1 MLIKTID
8 GAPDAVK
15 VACPVWSGGKDG
27 DNFKVLPITI
37 GRGLIFTSSLL
48 LCLAGGK
55 AGKKKLCYCIKADG
69 RSGSDR
75 KREAIST

>member
-37 GRGLIFTSSLL
+37 SGRVVLTGNIL
-48 LCLAGGK
+48 LCVAGGAACK
-55 AGKKKLCYCIKADG
+55 EKL
-69 RSGSDR
+69 
-75 KREAIST
+75 

>member
-37 GRGLIFTSSLL
+37 SRRVILTVHLL
-48 LCLAGGK
+48 LCVAGG
-55 AGKKKLCYCIKADG
+55 AACEAKL
-69 RSGSDR
+69 
-75 KREAIST
+75 